1 MYLARKC
8 TSESAL
14 IQTKKASL
22 IDAWIERENRVLSF
36 IVPVFHVGP
45 DMDSRGRERGGGGC
59 RLLERRTTWV
69 DENYTGVR
77 ASSSHYY

>member
-1 MYLARKC
+1 MHGSNVRIHGK
-8 TSESAL
+8 
-14 IQTKKASL
+14 
-22 IDAWIERENRVLSF
+22 DRVLNF

-45 DMDSRGRERGGGGC
+45 DMDSKGGC